1 MLASSSPIHARRHL
15 YHIFEVGS
23 GGCSFFRSVFS
34 FIPACACTRMEVST
48 IVLKCADRESFELLR
63 RADRGFC
70 ELLLSSAE

>member
-1 MLASSSPIHARRHL
+1 MFFFPICVQLYSSVCMHKD
-15 YHIFEVGS
+15 
-23 GGCSFFRSVFS
+23 GGLNY
-34 FIPACACTRMEVST
+34 